1 MSITIPKELLE
12 AYSRGELTRR
22 ELTDRLGEPIGFGP
36 LLGEL
41 HRYGMSLPRTPTDPH
56 SPGAVLVRDLAAR
69 GRLAG

>member
-22 ELTDRLGEPIGFGP
+22 ELADRLGEPIGFGP
-36 LLGEL
+36 LLGAL
-41 HRYGMSLPRTPTDPH
+41 HRYGIPLPRTPAEPH
-56 SPGAVLVRDLAAR
+56 SPGAMLIRELAAR